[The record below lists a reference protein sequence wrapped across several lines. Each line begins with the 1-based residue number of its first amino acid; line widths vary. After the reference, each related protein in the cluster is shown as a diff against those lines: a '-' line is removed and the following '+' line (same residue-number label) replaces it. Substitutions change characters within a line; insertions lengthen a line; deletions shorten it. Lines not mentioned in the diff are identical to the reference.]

1 MTSVANGRVGL
12 IVNPLAGKVNRR
24 YLQRAPFWRR
34 HLAAAMVRIPA
45 DFTELDAAI
54 VAFRAARVDVVAVL
68 GGDGTL
74 HHVVDALLRHYS
86 AAAAPIVLALGGGT
100 MNGVAQAL
108 GIRGR
113 PERILE
119 SALTRLMAGRSAI
132 REQPLLRI
140 SNARNGNASHGFSFA
155 TGLVYRAFH
164 GYYRSRGPRLLA
176 AIRASL
182 LPITGVLG
190 GRFYDTVRI
199 DVDAGGEAWLAESH
213 TLLASVL
220 ANPLLW
226 FTPFGATVPDHTT
239 FGLAATSLRPFEIV
253 PRLWSIF
260 RGRCRHPRLRVG
272 PAEEAAVRAVGIGY
286 LIDGDLY
293 EADGGFDVRLA
304 VGPPL
309 RFLAALG

>member
-1 MTSVANGRVGL
+1 MTAVSNGCVGL
-12 IVNPLAGKVNRR
+12 IVNPLAGTVNRR
-24 YLQRAPFWRR
+24 YLWRTPFWRR
-34 HLAAAMVRIPA
+34 HLADSLVRIPT
-45 DFTELDAAI
+45 DLTELDVAI

-100 MNGVAQAL
+100 MNGIAQAF

-113 PERILE
+113 PEQILKR
-119 SALTRLMAGRSAI
+119 ALGVLMSGRPAI

-140 SNARNGNASHGFSFA
+140 DHARNGHYSHGFSFA
-155 TGLVYRAFH
+155 TGLVYRAFQ

-182 LPITGVLG
+182 LPITGVLD
-190 GRFYDTVRI
+190 GRFYDDVRL
-199 DVDAGGEAWLAESH
+199 DVDADGAAWLTESH
-213 TLLASVL
+213 TLVASVL

-226 FTPFGATVPDHTT
+226 FTPFGATVPDRAT
-239 FGLAATSLRPFEIV
+239 FGLAATSLRPFEVV

-272 PAEEAAVRAVGIGY
+272 AATEAAVRAASIGY

-293 EADGGFDVRLA
+293 EADGGFDVRLT